1 MQQMDTQAEL
11 QAPLAPDEL
20 RHESRAVGAL
30 PIINHFLLLLGL
42 DEHFQRF
49 LPGAD
54 PRSLLS
60 PAAGLGVLLRNILVS
75 RAPLYSLRE
84 WCHRSEES
92 LLGLPTGGAALL
104 NDDRLGRCL
113 DKLFDVDRAALMTDI
128 IVQAVRVFQ
137 LELEELHNDSTTVTF
152 SGEYK
157 GANSHP
163 KNEGSPHRI
172 THGHNKD
179 HRPDLK
185 QLLYLLTTTADG
197 AVPVWCSVD
206 HGNTTDDR
214 THLHTW
220 NSLRQL
226 VGSPGFLYVADS
238 KLCTRENMEHIA
250 EREGRFLTVLP
261 RTRGETETF
270 LSWKMKFGINWTEV
284 LRRPNSRLKNG
295 PDEVFKAYESHF
307 RSDEGYRIVWL
318 WSSQKEEQDA
328 LSRRRRLARAT
339 EELQALA
346 ARMQSPRSRIKAA
359 ERAQEAA
366 KAILAQTQTKELV
379 DVGVEIQED
388 ARFKQAKP
396 GRPTKDTIYVR
407 EPRQKLV
414 LHWSI
419 REEAIEAEK
428 QMDGIFALSSND
440 KSLSLEE
447 VLLTYK
453 HQPSLERR
461 FEQLKSVLEV
471 MPVFLKDP
479 RRIEALLF
487 LYFLALLVHAL
498 IERQVRRRMA
508 ADGIETLPLY
518 PEGRPCERPTADK
531 ILSLFNDVRCHR
543 LLTAANVSCRMFQ
556 DKLDKRQT
564 AILQLLEISPSSYFA
579 GIQQAPRKTRTS

>member
-1 MQQMDTQAEL
+1 
-11 QAPLAPDEL
+11 
-20 RHESRAVGAL
+20 VGAL

-49 LPGAD
+49 VPGED
-54 PRSLLS
+54 TRSLLS

-75 RAPLYSLRE
+75 REPLYSLRE
-84 WCHRSEES
+84 WCRRSEES
-92 LLGLPTGGAALL
+92 LLMLPAGGAALL

-113 DKLFDVDRAALMTDI
+113 DKLFDADRAALMTAI

-137 LELEELHNDSTTVTF
+137 LNLEELHNDSTTVTL

-157 GANSHP
+157 GANSQA
-163 KNEGSPHRI
+163 KSARSAHRI

-206 HGNTTDDR
+206 HGNTTDDK
-214 THLHTW
+214 THIQTW

-250 EREGRFLTVLP
+250 EREGRFLTVMP

-284 LRRPNSRLKNG
+284 LRRPNSRLKDG

-307 RSDEGYRIVWL
+307 RSDEGYRIVWI
-318 WSSQKEEQDA
+318 WSSQKDEHDA

-346 ARMQSPRSRIKAA
+346 ARMQSPRSRVKDV

-366 KAILAQTQTKELV
+366 KSILARTQTKELM
-379 DVGVEIQED
+379 DFGVEIQED

-396 GRPTKDTIYVR
+396 GRPTKGTIYIR
-407 EPRQKLV
+407 EPLQKLV

-428 QMDGIFALSSND
+428 QMDGVFALVTND
-440 KSLSLEE
+440 KSLSLKE

-453 HQPSLERR
+453 HQPSLEKR

-471 MPVFLKDP
+471 MPVFLKTP
-479 RRIEALLF
+479 CRIEALLF
-487 LYFLALLVHAL
+487 LYFLALLVQGL
-498 IERQVRRRMA
+498 IERQVRRRMI
-508 ADGIETLPLY
+508 ADGVKALPIY
-518 PEGRPCERPTADK
+518 PEGRPCDRPTADR
-531 ILSLFNDVRCHR
+531 ILRLFEDVRCHR
-543 LLTAANVSCRMFQ
+543 LVTSANTCCRTFH

-564 AILQLLEISPSSYFA
+564 AILQLLEMPPSSYFSC
-579 GIQQAPRKTRTS
+579 IQQVSAKTRIP